1 MHICNGAC
9 RGVDVHIGLITEAIT
24 FSNPGV
30 THPTAKLLLKPVSK
44 KAPEGALALT
54 S

>member
-9 RGVDVHIGLITEAIT
+9 RSVDVHIGLITEAIT
-24 FSNPGV
+24 FSNPDV
-30 THPTAKLLLKPVSK
+30 THPTTKLRIELTFNERPK
-44 KAPEGALALT
+44 K